1 MRQDGL
7 KADQQTRINEIKIQ
21 AAEQAAE
28 QKGMRIRTVNSH
40 SFLLVILKILFN
52 IYSIRKKTNSELL
65 AEQLHNRREGMA
77 AQDKAHQQIMIDTK
91 SAFDEQKLKQ
101 NTDLE
106 AKQFEVT
113 ETKNLFKEE
122 ERNEKK
128 QLELEKREIAR
139 EKLTA
144 QKDQIE
150 MQLKYLNFYQTMCK
164 TKDAESYYTDDYKK
178 VPGKICNLT
187 MSACEQALTNLDI
200 GRCSTTSRA
209 VESLKKLSHGLTK
222 KEREDFLEALY
233 DLEDAE
239 NKLRKLCEQ
248 MKNNVEYQSSF
259 DELNELI
266 KNIDNVALEMLRKR
280 IRAIPAEESVAKAR
294 ERIEGLMAELG
305 DINKNLHD
313 LEKILP
319 LTAPSTKPTLKQ

>member
-28 QKGMRIRTVNSH
+28 QK
-40 SFLLVILKILFN
+40 
-52 IYSIRKKTNSELL
+52 ELL